1 MQNLSASEVTGGL
14 SPSSLS
20 MFLSCNRKYFHKK
33 IAKDQPDADADL
45 DTRPFMV
52 GKAFHKVLEDCRH
65 ELGGVKLAKIME
77 TCQSFDLDEDES
89 IMVGAMLS
97 KYKAVHEAAGLKAI
111 ACEIEIKTEKFHGF
125 VDVILQGPVGWWIA
139 DMKTAASYNPA
150 ILPALPSNLQLN
162 LYAAHAAVVA
172 ELGGLDLKAFRGCR
186 YRVTTK
192 SKLIRKTTETV
203 PSYFARVAQAVKS
216 FDFAIPVEMLK
227 TENILDMHIEA
238 FKHIQKKKK
247 ATQYP
252 KNLGNCMNY
261 NKPCEYFSKC
271 HGFNFT
277 AAPTLEVVQAL

>member
-1 MQNLSASEVTGGL
+1 MENLSASEVTGGL
-14 SPSSLS
+14 SPSSLN

-33 IAKDQPDADADL
+33 IAKDEPDSDADL

-65 ELGGVKLAKIME
+65 ELGGVKLAQIME
-77 TCQSFDLDEDES
+77 TCRTFDLDEDES

-97 KYKAVHEAAGLKAI
+97 KYKRIHSDSGLKAV
-111 ACEIEIKTEKFHGF
+111 ACEIEIRTDSFHGF
-125 VDVILQGPVGWWIA
+125 IDVVLQGAGGWYIA

-162 LYAAHAAVVA
+162 LYAAHAAHVA
-172 ELGGLDLKAFRGCR
+172 KACNLQLKEFRGCR

-192 SKLIRKTTETV
+192 SKLIRKATETV
-203 PSYFARVAQAVKS
+203 PDYFTRVAQAVKS
-216 FDFAIPVEMLK
+216 FDFAIPADLLK
-227 TENILDMHIEA
+227 TESILDMHAAA
-238 FKHIQKKKK
+238 FKYVTKRKK
-247 ATQYP
+247 AAQYP

-277 AAPTLEVVQAL
+277 AAPALEVVQAL

>member
-1 MQNLSASEVTGGL
+1 MDNITKPDVIGGL

-33 IAKDQPDADADL
+33 IAKDLPDADADL

-52 GKAFHKVLEDCRH
+52 GKAFHQVLEDCKH
-65 ELGGVKLAKIME
+65 ELSGIKLAQIME
-77 TCQSFDLDEDES
+77 TCGGFGLDEDES

-97 KYKAVHEAAGLKAI
+97 KYKIIHEAAGLKAV
-111 ACEIEIKTEKFHGF
+111 ACEIELKTEYFHGF
-125 VDVILQGPVGWWIA
+125 IDVILQGAGGWWVA

-150 ILPALPSNLQLN
+150 ILPSLPSNMQLN
-162 LYAAHAAVVA
+162 LYAAHAAIVSSTY
-172 ELGGLDLKAFRGCR
+172 DLNLKEFKGCR
-186 YRVTTK
+186 YRLTTK
-192 SKLIRKTTETV
+192 SKLIRKATEAV
-203 PSYFARVAQAVKS
+203 PQYFARVAQAVKS
-216 FDFAIPVEMLK
+216 FDFVIPADILK
-227 TENILDMHIEA
+227 TESVLDIHADA
-238 FKHIQKKKK
+238 FKHIAKKKK
-247 ATQYP
+247 AAQYP